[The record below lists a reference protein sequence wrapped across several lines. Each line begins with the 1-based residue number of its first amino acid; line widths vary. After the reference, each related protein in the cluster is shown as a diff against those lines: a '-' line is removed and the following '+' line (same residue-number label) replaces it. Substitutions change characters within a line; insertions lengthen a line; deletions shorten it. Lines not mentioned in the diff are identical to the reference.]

1 MIGRYCV
8 TLVAAIALA
17 TSKSESAPTQST
29 AGRNEGERHTVVVDP
44 AGRGDSTTIQG
55 GIDLVPPGGR
65 VKVLPGTYPEAL
77 VIGKGLTLEGVARR
91 RGAVLVAP
99 SGTPTAA
106 VQVTT
111 SEQVTLRNLTVHSPG
126 ANGIGGQGTLD
137 LTIERVNVL
146 AINPSVPGN
155 LIVVVNNGG
164 SGRATLVVVDSHV
177 DGAITGPVSSPQVFG
192 IRVGGDIDAWLVGN
206 EIRRTGGACI
216 VVSPRADLKGR
227 TNADIVNNDLDECYP
242 TGRVASIIVGPGFP
256 LPSPLPPITA
266 EGTVNI
272 IGNKIANTKI
282 PELCHLPSAISRPT
296 SAISYEYFGG
306 RIERN
311 QILGVVQSCAAPTVR
326 NLPAAIWLGT
336 LYSFPADKSVVLQPV
351 VVRHNDIVG
360 NAQAGLRVAATQTSP
375 VDATCNWWG
384 SATGPSGAGP
394 GSGDAVIVEGTAP
407 TPRFT
412 PFATRPVARTDGQF
426 EGEDAGACAGESD

>member
-55 GIDLVPPGGR
+55 GIDLIPPGGR

-216 VVSPRADLKGR
+216 VASPADNGGGHREHHRKQ
-227 TNADIVNNDLDECYP
+227 DCQ
-242 TGRVASIIVGPGFP
+242 
-256 LPSPLPPITA
+256 
-266 EGTVNI
+266 
-272 IGNKIANTKI
+272 
-282 PELCHLPSAISRPT
+282 
-296 SAISYEYFGG
+296 YEDP
-306 RIERN
+306 
-311 QILGVVQSCAAPTVR
+311 GVVPPTFCDQ
-326 NLPAAIWLGT
+326 PAN
-336 LYSFPADKSVVLQPV
+336 FRDQ
-351 VVRHNDIVG
+351 
-360 NAQAGLRVAATQTSP
+360 LRVLWWADRTQPDPRRRSELRRSYG
-375 VDATCNWWG
+375 AQ
-384 SATGPSGAGP
+384 PSRGHL
-394 GSGDAVIVEGTAP
+394 
-407 TPRFT
+407 
-412 PFATRPVARTDGQF
+412 ARHPL
-426 EGEDAGACAGESD
+426 